1 MKNAPEVNGGCSMRA
16 CVRIGS
22 ALFAAAV
29 LAGATVDDP
38 ASEQIAGQFAA
49 QSLPVPTTARVVIC
63 HGFACKFRTLIGFG
77 ANDHAEL
84 RKIIGKPANA
94 EAERAAVAKAV
105 AWYGKRIAPEAGT
118 AGAKARATANS
129 SGDPSQVDCVES
141 SLNTTS
147 ILLMLQQLGLL
158 HYHRVEPY
166 VSRMTVGWVHSTA
179 VLTDIKTGQKWAF
192 DTWVRNSGELPDVR
206 PLADWYRGH

>member
-1 MKNAPEVNGGCSMRA
+1 MRA
-16 CVRIGS
+16 CIWLG
-22 ALFAAAV
+22 ALLTAALVSIAAA
-29 LAGATVDDP
+29 ADDP
-38 ASEQIAGQFAA
+38 AADEIASQFAA
-49 QSLPVPTTARVVIC
+49 QSLPFPTTERVVIC

-77 ANDHAEL
+77 ANDQAEL
-84 RKIIGKPANA
+84 RKIMAKIATA

-118 AGAKARATANS
+118 AGAKARATAES
-129 SGDPSQVDCVES
+129 SGDSAQFDCVES

-166 VSRMTVGWVHSTA
+166 VSRITLSWVHSTA
-179 VLTDIKTGQKWAF
+179 VLTDLKTGQKWAF
-192 DTWVRNSGELPDVR
+192 DTWVRNSGEPPDVR
-206 PLADWYRGH
+206 PLGDWYRGD